1 MLRMRRLNDLFIYK
15 QKDNNNNKG
24 CAYCGKG
31 QTRPLHQGLVYVYKP
46 VENFLV
52 VRELF
57 TIGIDANCST
67 LHEFVELGQ
76 LARRRFQSHSQFFQL
91 SA

>member
-1 MLRMRRLNDLFIYK
+1 MHTVE
-15 QKDNNNNKG
+15 
-24 CAYCGKG
+24 KG

-57 TIGIDANCST
+57 TIGIDTNCST

>member
-1 MLRMRRLNDLFIYK
+1 MTDLFINKKIIIIIRGVHTVEKVKLDHYT
-15 QKDNNNNKG
+15 KDWSMYTNLWK
-24 CAYCGKG
+24 
-31 QTRPLHQGLVYVYKP
+31 T
-46 VENFLV
+46 FLV

-57 TIGIDANCST
+57 TIGIDTNCST